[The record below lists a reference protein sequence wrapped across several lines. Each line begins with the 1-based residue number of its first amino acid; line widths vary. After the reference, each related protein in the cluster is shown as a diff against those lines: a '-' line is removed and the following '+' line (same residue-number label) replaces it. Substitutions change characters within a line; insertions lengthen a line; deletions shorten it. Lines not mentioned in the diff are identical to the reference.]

1 MFEHVNRK
9 FWWNIN
15 ITQWEPGDEVCDL
28 QRVNAEY
35 RHGGVDTEALQAGQH
50 GVGPDEEGDHVSEG
64 GDGDSNTRVLHRLAK
79 PGK

>member
-1 MFEHVNRK
+1 M
-9 FWWNIN
+9 
-15 ITQWEPGDEVCDL
+15 CDL

-35 RHGGVDTEALQAGQH
+35 RHSGVDTEALQAGQH

-79 PGK
+79 PESRRSFKNYNRRRSQFQFSI